1 MLFKTNNFKKGEMF
15 KTAGRRKKRRTEKE
29 EREEKEAEGGH
40 ELRGE
45 WTARIKRRKGRRH
58 GVGG

>member
-1 MLFKTNNFKKGEMF
+1 MLFKTNNFPKGEIF
-15 KTAGRRKKRRTEKE
+15 NTARRRKKIEKE
-29 EREEKEAEGGH
+29 EREETEAERGH

-45 WTARIKRRKGRRH
+45 WTGRIKRRKGRRH